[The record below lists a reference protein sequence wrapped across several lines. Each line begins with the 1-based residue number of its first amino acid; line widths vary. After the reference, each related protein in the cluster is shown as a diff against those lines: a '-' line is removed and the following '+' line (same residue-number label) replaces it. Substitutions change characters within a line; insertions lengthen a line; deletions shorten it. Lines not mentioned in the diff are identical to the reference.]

1 MIGEGAYPT
10 NSDRINP
17 MNIDDTKLLLED
29 ESFCNKSG
37 NNIYNNLSSINKRF
51 NNTQLLL
58 DEKTSIL
65 IEDSQKN
72 QSEEDKSND
81 NINQIL
87 KQENSYMNNDYS
99 NNNINNNNINL
110 SHSLDDILS
119 LSKTNTNN
127 NNTNNKIVPEVEF
140 DTNKIF
146 FGVMFPT
153 ESKVVKLKIKNISRI
168 QVNIEI
174 KVTEKENLKEYFQDF
189 NDICDNSN
197 LKYQNLFQIVNNECK
212 LSLTPQQQ
220 LEFEIKIEVPLVK
233 KAENL
238 FSLLEIYTNNFL
250 DKTIPLQASIEIPK
264 VCCLK
269 NLQNEKI
276 NKIPLIPIKI
286 EIQSKGQRYRLPF
299 KNYSLKEMTI
309 EFSINKKYNLNDYY
323 YPSLGSHAYKVNIL
337 FFPSCLSIPPQSVS
351 YVEMI
356 IKVCLVTNDEN
367 NNHVSNRS
375 GQQNQKKYKKIRKIV
390 NMKVLNTSLNYSM
403 FIDGFVCEKS
413 D

>member
-1 MIGEGAYPT
+1 MGEFAYP
-10 NSDRINP
+10 NNLDRINLI
-17 MNIDDTKLLLED
+17 NIDDTKLLLED

-72 QSEEDKSND
+72 QFEEEKSSD

-87 KQENSYMNNDYS
+87 KQDNSYMNNDYS
-99 NNNINNNNINL
+99 NNINNNINL

-127 NNTNNKIVPEVEF
+127 NNNTNNKILPEIEF
-140 DTNKIF
+140 DLNTIF
-146 FGVMFPT
+146 YGVMFPT
-153 ESKVVKLKIKNISRI
+153 ESKIVKLKMKNISKI
-168 QVNIEI
+168 PANIEI
-174 KVTEKENLKEYFQDF
+174 KISEKENVKEYFQDF

-197 LKYQNLFQIVNNECK
+197 LKYQNLFQIINNECK
-212 LSLTPQQQ
+212 LTLNPQQQ
-220 LEFEIKIEVPLVK
+220 IEFEIKVAVPLVK

-250 DKTIPLQASIEIPK
+250 DKTIPLQATIEIPK

-269 NLQNEKI
+269 NLQNEKM

-286 EIQSKGQRYRLPF
+286 EIQSKGQKYRLPF
-299 KNYSLKEMTI
+299 KNYSLKEMSI
-309 EFSINKKYNLNDYY
+309 EFTINKKYNLNDYY
-323 YPSLGSHAYKVNIL
+323 YSSLDSKAYKVNIL

-367 NNHVSNRS
+367 NNHISNNN
-375 GQQNQKKYKKIRKIV
+375 GQQNQRKDKNIRKIV
-390 NMKVLNTSLNYSM
+390 NMKVMNTSLNYSM
-403 FIDGFVCEKS
+403 FIDGFVSEKS

>member
-1 MIGEGAYPT
+1 MIGEEAYPT
-10 NSDRINP
+10 NTDRANQI
-17 MNIDDTKLLLED
+17 NIDDTKLLLED

-72 QSEEDKSND
+72 QFEEEKSND

-99 NNNINNNNINL
+99 NNNINNNINL

-146 FGVMFPT
+146 YGVMFPT
-153 ESKVVKLKIKNISRI
+153 ESKVVKFKIKNISKI
-168 QVNIEI
+168 QVKIEI
-174 KVTEKENLKEYFQDF
+174 KVSEKENLKEYFQDF

-212 LSLTPQQQ
+212 LTLTPQQQ
-220 LEFEIKIEVPLVK
+220 VEFEVKVDVPLIK

-269 NLQNEKI
+269 NLQNEKM
-276 NKIPLIPIKI
+276 NKIPLIPVKI

-309 EFSINKKYNLNDYY
+309 EFSINKKYNLSDYY
-323 YPSLGSHAYKVNIL
+323 YSSLYSQAYKVNIL
-337 FFPSCLSIPPQSVS
+337 FFPSSLSIPPQSVS

-356 IKVCLVTNDEN
+356 IKVCLITNDEN
-367 NNHVSNRS
+367 SNHGSNTNIPQNKRNN
-375 GQQNQKKYKKIRKIV
+375 KKVRKIV
-390 NMKVLNTSLNYSM
+390 NMKVMNTSLNYSM
-403 FIDGFVCEKS
+403 FIDGFVCEKI